1 MLLAMIADI
10 EPTGIEV
17 FRAYEDRVL
26 ALLARHGGA
35 LERRVRSEDG
45 TTEIHLVSFA
55 DAEGCDAFIADPERV
70 AARTALAGVAIDQRV
85 LTVSDVA
92 P

>member
-10 EPTGIEV
+10 EPAGIEA

-26 ALLARHGGA
+26 ALLEHHGGS

-45 TTEIHLVSFA
+45 TTEIHLVSFTGQVGYEA
-55 DAEGCDAFIADPERV
+55 YMADPERV
-70 AARTALAGVAIDQRV
+70 AARTALAGVAVDQRV